1 MANERIEVNMT
12 GSNVNRMSL
21 CAGLLLGAVGSGSSN
36 GGPTTGTGGA
46 GGMAMEQV
54 VEIFS
59 WWVAP
64 GEAEALQAL
73 VDTDKVQHPN
83 DRIFNAAADT
93 HDDAKA
99 LLATRLATNQ
109 PPDLFQQNAHDISAF
124 VAVNAGKLQTLNSF
138 FTAQGLDTKVFP
150 EVLSN
155 IKVNGDIMA
164 MPVNIH
170 RENALFY
177 NKAIFAAHNL
187 TPPTTLAELMSV
199 CATLKA
205 AGITPIATGSQAW
218 ILRIMFNSLAMG
230 SMGSDTFKTFMT
242 TTTRDD
248 VKFKAAIDTFA
259 QVLDNYVNVTDY
271 NVDFGWTQA
280 ADMVHDG
287 QAAMFFHGDWAKG
300 YYVQLGW
307 SPGIDFGVVGAPGA
321 SGIFWYGVDTF
332 SLPVGALHQAGALD
346 FLQTIASEAGQIAFN
361 KLKGSSPIFDVAH
374 PELLDAEGRAT
385 LMDLKNAAYRLP
397 VVDKEP
403 WDNAMLAFAK
413 SARTQADKDVLFQV
427 YVDNPPL

>member
-1 MANERIEVNMT
+1 
-12 GSNVNRMSL
+12 
-21 CAGLLLGAVGSGSSN
+21 
-36 GGPTTGTGGA
+36 
-46 GGMAMEQV
+46 MAMEQV

-271 NVDFGWTQA
+271 SVDFGWTQA
-280 ADMVHDG
+280 ADLVHDG
-287 QAAMFFHGDWAKG
+287 RAAMFFHGDWAKG